1 MSKHSSILG
10 DIRAAITMH
19 KHDLMLALCLLS
31 RDCGYACSLNY
42 SELPTQFSTLSFG
55 KNVKDLHHDTSNLR
69 HTANSLD
76 VDDIECQND
85 LIVNIALIYG
95 SMDLATT
102 ALA

>member
-42 SELPTQFSTLSFG
+42 STLSFG